1 MPASQPNSGETENYG
16 VKRSGEVLGHRDW
29 TPRGRQVLKLVFNVG
44 ALYLKYIWSKN
55 KVYIHI
61 NPIQYGLF

>member
-1 MPASQPNSGETENYG
+1 MPSSQPNSGETENYG

-44 ALYLKYIWSKN
+44 ALYLKYI
-55 KVYIHI
+55 
-61 NPIQYGLF
+61 